1 MSLIDET
8 INKIT
13 AVDKA
18 FMDKAQARLDSLTKP
33 QGSLGK
39 LEDIARQI
47 VAITEDEKPEIKKP
61 CVCTFAGD
69 HGVTDEGVSA
79 FPKEVTPQM
88 VFNFIQKGAA
98 INAIADTVGAKVNV
112 IDVGVDFDF
121 NNIDGLIDKKV
132 MDGTDN
138 IAVGPAMTRIEAQK
152 CIEVGIELADK
163 FSAEGC
169 DIFCTGEMG
178 IGNTTPSSA
187 VIAAYLNEDPETVTG
202 RGTGI
207 DDKALNNKIKVIKKA
222 IETNKPDLNDG
233 LDLLSKLGGTEI
245 GAIAGLCLGAAKN
258 KKPVV
263 VDGFISTAGALIAY
277 LIEPNVKDY
286 MFASHQSVEPGHK
299 HILAKMDLKPILD
312 LDLRLGEGT
321 GAALSLHII
330 KTALAVYNNMATFE
344 EASVSGR
351 DDA

>member
-163 FSAEGC
+163 FSAEG
-169 DIFCTGEMG
+169 
-178 IGNTTPSSA
+178 
-187 VIAAYLNEDPETVTG
+187 
-202 RGTGI
+202 
-207 DDKALNNKIKVIKKA
+207 
-222 IETNKPDLNDG
+222 
-233 LDLLSKLGGTEI
+233 
-245 GAIAGLCLGAAKN
+245 
-258 KKPVV
+258 
-263 VDGFISTAGALIAY
+263 
-277 LIEPNVKDY
+277 
-286 MFASHQSVEPGHK
+286 
-299 HILAKMDLKPILD
+299 
-312 LDLRLGEGT
+312 
-321 GAALSLHII
+321 
-330 KTALAVYNNMATFE
+330 
-344 EASVSGR
+344 
-351 DDA
+351 